1 LRVVVGVVDRKN
13 DDDDDEPIRKWF
25 FNEDVGRVREGENTT

>member
-13 DDDDDEPIRKWF
+13 DDDDEPIRKWF
-25 FNEDVGRVREGENTT
+25 FNEDIGRVREGENTT